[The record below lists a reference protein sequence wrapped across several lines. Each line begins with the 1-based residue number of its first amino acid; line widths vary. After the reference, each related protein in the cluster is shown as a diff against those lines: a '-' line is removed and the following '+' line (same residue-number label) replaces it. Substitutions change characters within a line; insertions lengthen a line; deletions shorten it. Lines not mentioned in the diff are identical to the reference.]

1 MLEKLLI
8 VFSNQNAIGT
18 ELFVRKKEGKLKG
31 KNKKSNDKTK
41 TFEFKMIVMKVL
53 HNRKVNSIFSVFVG
67 LSTL

>member
-8 VFSNQNAIGT
+8 VFPNQNAIGT